1 MENMKSAA
9 VKKVV
14 AATNNAKKLE
24 EMNRIL
30 TQLGMEVVSLKSC
43 GSFPEPLEDADSFEG
58 NARIKARA
66 AHTNTGL
73 AAIAD
78 DSGLIVDALDGAPGV
93 FSSRYAG
100 EDASDADNNAKL
112 LQDLEGVAEADRTAR
127 YACAI
132 VFIDEDGSEK
142 SAFGT
147 CEGSI
152 GYEPAGENGFGY
164 DPYFLS
170 ADYPGQTLAQ
180 VDAEAKDAISHRGKA
195 LRDLVAQLA

>member
-1 MENMKSAA
+1 M
-9 VKKVV
+9 KKVV

-30 TQLGMEVVSLKSC
+30 THLGLEVVSLKSC
-43 GSFPEPLEDADSFEG
+43 GDFPEPVEDADSFMG
-58 NARIKARA
+58 NARIKALA
-66 AHTNTGL
+66 AHKNTGL

-78 DSGLIVDALDGAPGV
+78 DSGLIVDALNGAPGV
-93 FSSRYAG
+93 YSSRYAG
-100 EDASDADNNAKL
+100 EDATDADNNAKL
-112 LQDLEGVAEADRTAR
+112 LRELAEVPADQRTAR

-132 VFIDEDGSEK
+132 VFVDEDGTELE
-142 SAFGT
+142 AFGT

-152 GYEPAGENGFGY
+152 SCEAAGQGGFGY

-180 VDAEAKDAISHRGKA
+180 VDADAKDAISHRGKA
-195 LRDLVAQLA
+195 LRDLVAKLG

>member
-1 MENMKSAA
+1 M
-9 VKKVV
+9 KKVV

-30 TQLGMEVVSLKSC
+30 THLGLEVVSLKSC
-43 GSFPEPLEDADSFEG
+43 GDFPKPVEDADSFMG
-58 NARIKARA
+58 NARIKALA
-66 AHTNTGL
+66 AHKNTGL

-78 DSGLIVDALDGAPGV
+78 DSGLIVDALNGAPGV
-93 FSSRYAG
+93 YSSRYAG
-100 EDASDADNNAKL
+100 EDATDADNNAKL
-112 LQDLEGVAEADRTAR
+112 LRELAEVPADQRTAR

-132 VFIDEDGSEK
+132 VFVDEDGTELE
-142 SAFGT
+142 AFGT

-152 GYEPAGENGFGY
+152 GYEAAGQGGFGY

-195 LRDLVAQLA
+195 LRDLVAKLG

>member
-1 MENMKSAA
+1 M
-9 VKKVV
+9 KKVV

-30 TQLGMEVVSLKSC
+30 THLGLEVVSLKSC
-43 GSFPEPLEDADSFEG
+43 GDFPEPVEDADSFMG
-58 NARIKARA
+58 NARIKALA
-66 AHTNTGL
+66 AHKNTGL

-78 DSGLIVDALDGAPGV
+78 DSGLIVDALNDAPGV
-93 FSSRYAG
+93 YSSRYAG
-100 EDASDADNNAKL
+100 EDATDADNNAKL
-112 LQDLEGVAEADRTAR
+112 LRELAEVPADQRTAR

-132 VFIDEDGSEK
+132 VFVDEDGTELE
-142 SAFGT
+142 AFGT

-152 GYEPAGENGFGY
+152 GYEPAGQGGFGY

-180 VDAEAKDAISHRGKA
+180 VDADAKDAISHRGKA
-195 LRDLVAQLA
+195 LRDLVAKLR

>member
-1 MENMKSAA
+1 MA
-9 VKKVV
+9 KKVV

-30 TQLGMEVVSLKSC
+30 TQLGYEVVSLKSC
-43 GSFPEPLEDADSFEG
+43 GNFEEPVEDADSFEG
-58 NARIKARA
+58 NARIKALA
-66 AHTNTGL
+66 AHENTGL

-93 FSSRYAG
+93 YSSRYAG
-100 EDASDADNNAKL
+100 ENATDAQNNAKL
-112 LQDLEGVAEADRTAR
+112 LHELEGVPADKRTAR

-132 VFIDEDGSEK
+132 VFIDQDGAEQ

-152 GYEPAGENGFGY
+152 GFEAAGEGGFGY
-164 DPYFLS
+164 DPYFVS

-180 VDAEAKDAISHRGKA
+180 VSAADKDKISHRGKA
-195 LRDLVAQLA
+195 LRDLVAKLK

>member
-1 MENMKSAA
+1 M
-9 VKKVV
+9 KKVV

-30 TQLGMEVVSLKSC
+30 THLGLEVVSLKSC
-43 GSFPEPLEDADSFEG
+43 GDFPEPVEDADSFMG
-58 NARIKARA
+58 NARIKALA
-66 AHTNTGL
+66 AHKNTGL

-78 DSGLIVDALDGAPGV
+78 DSGLIVDALNGAPGV
-93 FSSRYAG
+93 YSSRYAG
-100 EDASDADNNAKL
+100 EDATDADNNAKL
-112 LQDLEGVAEADRTAR
+112 LRELAEVPADQRTAR

-132 VFIDEDGSEK
+132 VFVDEDGAELE
-142 SAFGT
+142 AFGT

-152 GYEPAGENGFGY
+152 GYEAAGQGGFGY

-170 ADYPGQTLAQ
+170 ADYPGQTLAE

-195 LRDLVAQLA
+195 LRDLVAKLR

>member
-1 MENMKSAA
+1 M
-9 VKKVV
+9 KKVV

-30 TQLGMEVVSLKSC
+30 THLGLEVVSLKSC
-43 GSFPEPLEDADSFEG
+43 GDFPEPVEDADSFMG
-58 NARIKARA
+58 NARIKALA
-66 AHTNTGL
+66 AHKNTGL

-78 DSGLIVDALDGAPGV
+78 DSGLIVDALNGAPGV
-93 FSSRYAG
+93 YSSRYAG
-100 EDASDADNNAKL
+100 EDATDADNNAKL
-112 LQDLEGVAEADRTAR
+112 LRELAEVPAGQRTAR

-132 VFIDEDGSEK
+132 VFVDEDGTELE
-142 SAFGT
+142 AFGT

-152 GYEPAGENGFGY
+152 GYEAAGQGGFGY

-195 LRDLVAQLA
+195 LRDLVAKLG

>member
-1 MENMKSAA
+1 MA
-9 VKKVV
+9 KKVV

-43 GSFPEPLEDADSFEG
+43 GEFPEPVEDADSFMG
-58 NARIKARA
+58 NAQIKAQA

-78 DSGLIVDALDGAPGV
+78 DSGLMVDALNGRPGV
-93 FSSRYAG
+93 YSSRYAG
-100 EDASDADNNAKL
+100 EHATDDENNAKL
-112 LQDLEGVAEADRTAR
+112 LEELAGVADEQRTAR

-132 VFIDEDGSEK
+132 VFIDEDGSEHT
-142 SAFGT
+142 AFGT

-152 GYEPAGENGFGY
+152 GHEPAGENGFGY

-170 ADYPGQTLAQ
+170 ADYPGLTLAQ
-180 VDAEAKDAISHRGKA
+180 VDAQQKDKVSHRGKA
-195 LRDLVAQLA
+195 LRDLVAQLG

>member
-1 MENMKSAA
+1 M
-9 VKKVV
+9 KKVV

-30 TQLGMEVVSLKSC
+30 THLGLEVVSLKSC
-43 GSFPEPLEDADSFEG
+43 GDFPEPVEDADSFMG
-58 NARIKARA
+58 NARIKALA
-66 AHTNTGL
+66 ARKNTGL

-78 DSGLIVDALDGAPGV
+78 DSGLIVDALNGAPGV
-93 FSSRYAG
+93 YSSRYAG
-100 EDASDADNNAKL
+100 EDATDADNNAKL
-112 LQDLEGVAEADRTAR
+112 LRELAEVPADQRTAR

-132 VFIDEDGSEK
+132 VFVDEDGTELE
-142 SAFGT
+142 AFGT

-152 GYEPAGENGFGY
+152 GYEAAGQGGFGY

-180 VDAEAKDAISHRGKA
+180 VDADAKDAISHRGKA
-195 LRDLVAQLA
+195 LRDLVAKLG

>member
-1 MENMKSAA
+1 MTTK
-9 VKKVV
+9 KKVV

-30 TQLGMEVVSLKSC
+30 TSLGWEVVSLKSC
-43 GSFPEPLEDADSFEG
+43 GSFPEPVEDADSFMG
-58 NARIKARA
+58 NARIKAQA
-66 AHTNTGL
+66 ARENTGL

-93 FSSRYAG
+93 YSSRYAG
-100 EDASDADNNAKL
+100 EHATDDDNNAKL
-112 LQDLEGVAEADRTAR
+112 LRELENVADSERTAR

-132 VFIDEDGSEK
+132 VFIDEDGSEM

-152 GYEPAGENGFGY
+152 GHEPAGENGFGY

-180 VDAEAKDAISHRGKA
+180 VDAASKDAISHRGKA
-195 LRDLVAQLA
+195 LRDLVAKLS

>member
-1 MENMKSAA
+1 M
-9 VKKVV
+9 KKVV

-30 TQLGMEVVSLKSC
+30 THLGLEVVSLRSC
-43 GSFPEPLEDADSFEG
+43 GSFPEPVEDADSFMG
-58 NARIKARA
+58 NARIKALA
-66 AHTNTGL
+66 AHENTGL

-93 FSSRYAG
+93 YSSRYAG
-100 EDASDADNNAKL
+100 EHATDADNNAKL
-112 LQDLEGVAEADRTAR
+112 LRELAEVPAGKRTAR

-132 VFIDEDGSEK
+132 VFIDEDGSELE
-142 SAFGT
+142 AFGT

-152 GYEPAGENGFGY
+152 GFEPHGDGGFGY
-164 DPYFLS
+164 DPYFVS

-180 VDAEAKDAISHRGKA
+180 VDVEAKDAISHRGKA
-195 LRDLVAQLA
+195 LRDLVAKLG

>member
-1 MENMKSAA
+1 MR
-9 VKKVV
+9 KVV

-43 GSFPEPLEDADSFEG
+43 GEFPEPVEDADSFMG
-58 NARIKARA
+58 NARIKALA
-66 AHTNTGL
+66 AHKNTGL

-93 FSSRYAG
+93 YSSRYAG
-100 EDASDADNNAKL
+100 EEATDAQNNEKL
-112 LQDLEGVAEADRTAR
+112 LRELADVPDEKRTAR

-132 VFIDEDGSEK
+132 VFVGEDGSELN
-142 SAFGT
+142 AFGT

-152 GYEPAGENGFGY
+152 GHEPAGENGFGY

-170 ADYPGQTLAQ
+170 ADYPGRTLAQ
-180 VDAEAKDAISHRGKA
+180 VSADEKDLVSHRGKA
-195 LRDLVAQLA
+195 LRDLVAKLA

>member
-1 MENMKSAA
+1 M
-9 VKKVV
+9 KKVV

-30 TQLGMEVVSLKSC
+30 THLGLEVVSLKSC
-43 GSFPEPLEDADSFEG
+43 GNFPEPVEDADSFMG
-58 NARIKARA
+58 NARIKALA
-66 AHTNTGL
+66 AQKNTGL

-78 DSGLIVDALDGAPGV
+78 DSGLIVDALNGAPGV
-93 FSSRYAG
+93 YSSRYAG
-100 EDASDADNNAKL
+100 EDATDADNNAKL
-112 LQDLEGVAEADRTAR
+112 LRELAEVPADQRTAR

-132 VFIDEDGSEK
+132 VFVDEDGTELE
-142 SAFGT
+142 AFGT

-152 GYEPAGENGFGY
+152 GYEAAGQGGFGY

-195 LRDLVAQLA
+195 LRDLVAKLR

>member
-1 MENMKSAA
+1 M
-9 VKKVV
+9 KKVV

-30 TQLGMEVVSLKSC
+30 THLGLEVVSLRSC
-43 GSFPEPLEDADSFEG
+43 GSFPEPVEDADSFMG
-58 NARIKARA
+58 NARIKALA
-66 AHTNTGL
+66 AHENTGL

-93 FSSRYAG
+93 YSSRYAG
-100 EDASDADNNAKL
+100 EHATDADNNAKL
-112 LQDLEGVAEADRTAR
+112 LRELAEVPAGKRTAR

-132 VFIDEDGSEK
+132 AFIDEDGTKLE
-142 SAFGT
+142 AFGT

-152 GYEPAGENGFGY
+152 GFEPHGDGGFGY
-164 DPYFLS
+164 DPYFVS

-195 LRDLVAQLA
+195 LRDLVAKLG